1 MGQRPS
7 RKRSIDYTAL
17 ADFRYEIRRFLNFSE
32 NAARAAGIEPHQ
44 HQALLVIK
52 GLPANH
58 VATVGVLAERLQIQH
73 HSAVELTDRLESKGL
88 IRRSRSKADR
98 REVLLGLTLRGEKLL
113 QKLTVAHRAE
123 LQSMGPKLLAV
134 LESAIARKRRGSGTP
149 IILPPAFSASNRRRR
164 TSKGH

>member
-1 MGQRPS
+1 MSQTAS

-32 NAARAAGIEPHQ
+32 NAARAAGVEPHQ

-58 VATVGVLAERLQIQH
+58 IATVGVLAERLQIQH
-73 HSAVELTDRLESKGL
+73 HSAVELTDRLESNGL

-123 LQSMGPKLLAV
+123 LQSMGPKLVAV
-134 LESAIARKRRGSGTP
+134 LESAIANKRRKPGTP
-149 IILPPAFSASNRRRR
+149 NSLPPVLSVSNRRRR
-164 TSKGH
+164 TGKSH

>member
-1 MGQRPS
+1 MGQTAR

-17 ADFRYEIRRFLNFSE
+17 ADFRYGIRRFLNFSE

-52 GLPANH
+52 GLPANNI
-58 VATVGVLAERLQIQH
+58 ATVGVLAERLQIQH

-88 IRRSRSKADR
+88 IRRSRSQTDR

-113 QKLTVAHRAE
+113 QKLTLAHRAE
-123 LQSMGPKLLAV
+123 LQLMGPKLVAV
-134 LESAIARKRRGSGTP
+134 LESAIARKRRGPGSTNSLRP
-149 IILPPAFSASNRRRR
+149 VLNASNRERR
-164 TSKGH
+164 TSKSH

>member
-1 MGQRPS
+1 MAQTS
-7 RKRSIDYTAL
+7 RRRIDYTAL

-32 NAARAAGIEPHQ
+32 DAARAAGIESHQ

-58 VATVGVLAERLQIQH
+58 IATVGVLAERLQIQH

-88 IRRSRSKADR
+88 IRRSRSKTDR

-134 LESAIARKRRGSGTP
+134 LESAIARKRRARGTP
-149 IILPPAFSASNRRRR
+149 NSSPPVFSASKPKAKN
-164 TSKGH
+164 

>member
-32 NAARAAGIEPHQ
+32 DAARVAGIEPHQ

-58 VATVGVLAERLQIQH
+58 IATVGVLAERLQIQH

-134 LESAIARKRRGSGTP
+134 LESAIARKRHGPGTP
-149 IILPPAFSASNRRRR
+149 NSLPPVLSASNRRRR
-164 TSKGH
+164 TSKSH